1 MPSFKL
7 GFVQGVWRCH
17 KWDAVTS
24 MGYLQRSRFVAC
36 MTVVLPVKKYVN
48 TRSWRLLCKHAY
60 LNNTKTVNLIKK
72 FYWRMSTLVR
82 SWQIYG
88 FFFLVGRSNLQWLQ
102 QKGLH
107 LLPITHTH
115 TQAQTRARTHK
126 CGCIIFGRGCVYS
139 VSVLII
145 RYLVRGVFFMRLEHY
160 KVIMFRSEPLHD
172 PV

>member
-72 FYWRMSTLVR
+72 M
-82 SWQIYG
+82 
-88 FFFLVGRSNLQWLQ
+88 
-102 QKGLH
+102 
-107 LLPITHTH
+107 LLKNEHIGPFMADMWGVFSCWPKQPPVIATEGTAPVTHHTHTH
-115 TQAQTRARTHK
+115 TSSNACTHTQMRMHHFWPWL
-126 CGCIIFGRGCVYS
+126 CLQCIRSDNQVFSQR
-139 VSVLII
+139 
-145 RYLVRGVFFMRLEHY
+145 VFFYALRAL
-160 KVIMFRSEPLHD
+160 
-172 PV
+172 